1 MFEEDDGIVGKS
13 GTQSTMELKNELGI
27 VVGSDPSGI
36 GVIKSIYPAEDVQ
49 SIQALY
55 QSAEGMEAFAEIDI
69 GDIMIRIPMP
79 CLKTYPQQH
88 ICPSASDQVIIK

>member
-1 MFEEDDGIVGKS
+1 MNSKTEFLKCSKKTMEYKRVGKS
-13 GTQSTMELKNELGI
+13 GTQSTIELKNELGI

-55 QSAEGMEAFAEIDI
+55 QSAEEMEAFAEIDS

-79 CLKTYPQQH
+79 QDPG
-88 ICPSASDQVIIK
+88 